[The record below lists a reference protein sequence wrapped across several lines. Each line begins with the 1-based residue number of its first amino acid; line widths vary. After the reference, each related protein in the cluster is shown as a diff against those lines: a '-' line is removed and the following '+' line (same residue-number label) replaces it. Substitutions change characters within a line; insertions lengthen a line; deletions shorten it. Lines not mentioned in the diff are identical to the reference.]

1 MTENVATDRTERDA
15 FGRELGVTD
24 WWLVHELRAFGLG
37 RRSACL
43 VPWLPAIELA
53 WVDGLAA
60 AERRHLLGLLNARYP
75 ALDRQASQ
83 LLAGWLAK
91 RPADRLFRIARR
103 TLRAQ
108 LMALPVNE
116 RAALRARVMGPC
128 VAIAH
133 VSGGLL
139 GFGVRSRSEQAWL
152 QRLVIALRVPDERAA
167 EGQSLS
173 S

>member
-1 MTENVATDRTERDA
+1 MTENAATDRTELDA
-15 FGRELGVTD
+15 LGRELHVTD

-43 VPWLPAIELA
+43 VSWLPAIELA
-53 WVDGLAA
+53 WVDGLTT
-60 AERRHLLGLLNARYP
+60 AERRQLLGLLYARHP
-75 ALDRQASQ
+75 ELDRQARQ
-83 LLAGWLAK
+83 LLAGWLAE
-91 RPADRLFRIARR
+91 RPADRLFRVARR

-108 LMALPVNE
+108 LMAMPVNE

-128 VAIAH
+128 VAIAD

-152 QRLVIALRVPDERAA
+152 QRLAIALRVRDERAA
-167 EGQSLS
+167 GGRSLAG
-173 S
+173 